1 MTSNS
6 IGKIFNFTTWGESHG
21 KAIGCVVDGV
31 PSNINLT
38 EKDIQPYL
46 DKRKPGQSKFTT
58 QRKEE
63 DKVEILSGTFEGKT
77 TGHPISLIIYN
88 QDQRSK
94 DYGDIKSKFRPG
106 HADYTYWKKYGIRD
120 YRGGGRSSARETA
133 MRVAAGAIARKII
146 KNKIKN
152 QVVIIGALIG
162 GIAGFYGGRIDD
174 VLSLLINIFLVMPG
188 LPLMVIL
195 ASWLPP
201 SPGTLLGVLV
211 LTGWSWNARV
221 IRSQMMTFRNR
232 DFVSAAIVSGE
243 SNIRIIVIEIM
254 PRMLSLLASAFI
266 GASIYA
272 IGAQVGLEFLG
283 LGDISTVTWGTNLYW
298 ASNDLA
304 LLTESWWTFV
314 PTGLSIAIVSFALTL
329 INFGIDEVSNPRLIS
344 ERMWR
349 NKVPKDLISHGI
361 TPASNHHE

>member
-1 MTSNS
+1 MNNNANQNS
-6 IGKIFNFTTWGESHG
+6 ILSRWFSGIMSNQKAFAGSCIILLFIIIAIFIPSFIQSPTDFLGTPLSPPSSEYFFGTNGQGQDVFAQTIFGARQTLLVGFI
-21 KAIGCVVDGV
+21 AGV
-31 PSNINLT
+31 L
-38 EKDIQPYL
+38 
-46 DKRKPGQSKFTT
+46 
-58 QRKEE
+58 
-63 DKVEILSGTFEGKT
+63 
-77 TGHPISLIIYN
+77 
-88 QDQRSK
+88 
-94 DYGDIKSKFRPG
+94 
-106 HADYTYWKKYGIRD
+106 
-120 YRGGGRSSARETA
+120 
-133 MRVAAGAIARKII
+133 
-146 KNKIKN
+146 
-152 QVVIIGALIG
+152 VVIIGALIG

-349 NKVPKDLISHGI
+349 DKVPKDLISHGI

>member
-1 MTSNS
+1 MNSTKQHQNS
-6 IGKIFNFTTWGESHG
+6 ILSRWVSGIMSNQKAFTGSC
-21 KAIGCVVDGV
+21 I
-31 PSNINLT
+31 
-38 EKDIQPYL
+38 
-46 DKRKPGQSKFTT
+46 
-58 QRKEE
+58 
-63 DKVEILSGTFEGKT
+63 ILSFALMAIFMPFFIHSPSDFLGTPLSAPSGEYFFGT
-77 TGHPISLIIYN
+77 NGQG
-88 QDQRSK
+88 QDVFSQTICGARQTLFVGFS
-94 DYGDIKSKFRPG
+94 
-106 HADYTYWKKYGIRD
+106 AGIL
-120 YRGGGRSSARETA
+120 
-133 MRVAAGAIARKII
+133 
-146 KNKIKN
+146 
-152 QVVIIGALIG
+152 VVIIGALIG
-162 GIAGFYGGRIDD
+162 GISGFYGGRIDD
-174 VLSLLINIFLVMPG
+174 ILSLTINIFLVMPG

-211 LTGWSWNARV
+211 LTGWAWNARV

-232 DFVSAAIVSGE
+232 DFVSAAIISGE
-243 SNIRIIVIEIM
+243 SNIRIIVVEIM
-254 PRMLSLLASAFI
+254 PRMLSLLASSFI

-283 LGDISTVTWGTNLYW
+283 LGDVSTVTWGTNLYW

-344 ERMWR
+344 ERIWR

-361 TPASNHHE
+361 TPVSNHNE

>member
-1 MTSNS
+1 MNKATYQNS
-6 IGKIFNFTTWGESHG
+6 ILSRWFTGIMSNQKAFTGSCIILTFALIAIFL
-21 KAIGCVVDGV
+21 
-31 PSNINLT
+31 PSFIQSPTDFLGTPFSPPSTENIFGTN
-38 EKDIQPYL
+38 
-46 DKRKPGQSKFTT
+46 GQGQDVFAQTICGARQTLLVGFSAG
-58 QRKEE
+58 
-63 DKVEILSGTFEGKT
+63 IL
-77 TGHPISLIIYN
+77 
-88 QDQRSK
+88 
-94 DYGDIKSKFRPG
+94 
-106 HADYTYWKKYGIRD
+106 
-120 YRGGGRSSARETA
+120 
-133 MRVAAGAIARKII
+133 
-146 KNKIKN
+146 
-152 QVVIIGALIG
+152 VVIIGALIG
-162 GIAGFYGGRIDD
+162 GIAGFYGGRTDD

-201 SPGTLLGVLV
+201 TPGTLLGVLV

-243 SNIRIIVIEIM
+243 SNIRIIIVEIM
-254 PRMLSLLASAFI
+254 PRMLSLLASSFI

-329 INFGIDEVSNPRLIS
+329 INFGIDEISNPRLIS
-344 ERMWR
+344 ERLWR
-349 NKVPKDLISHGI
+349 NVVPKDLVNHGI
-361 TPASNHHE
+361 TPVFKHHE

>member
-1 MTSNS
+1 MSTPLSSPSADN
-6 IGKIFNFTTWGESHG
+6 IFGTNGQGQDVFSQTIFGSRQTLLVGFSAG
-21 KAIGCVVDGV
+21 FLVVV
-31 PSNINLT
+31 
-38 EKDIQPYL
+38 
-46 DKRKPGQSKFTT
+46 
-58 QRKEE
+58 
-63 DKVEILSGTFEGKT
+63 
-77 TGHPISLIIYN
+77 
-88 QDQRSK
+88 
-94 DYGDIKSKFRPG
+94 
-106 HADYTYWKKYGIRD
+106 
-120 YRGGGRSSARETA
+120 
-133 MRVAAGAIARKII
+133 
-146 KNKIKN
+146 
-152 QVVIIGALIG
+152 IGALIG
-162 GIAGFYGGRIDD
+162 GIAGFYGGRVDD
-174 VLSLLINIFLVMPG
+174 ILSLLINIFLVMPG

-201 SPGTLLGVLV
+201 SPGTLLSVLV
-211 LTGWSWNARV
+211 LTGWAWNARV

-243 SNIRIIVIEIM
+243 ANIRIIVVEIM
-254 PRMLSLLASAFI
+254 PRMLSLLASSFI

-344 ERMWR
+344 ERLWR
-349 NKVPKDLISHGI
+349 NKVPKELIHHGT
-361 TPASNHHE
+361 TPVYNHNE

>member
-1 MTSNS
+1 MNKTIYQNS
-6 IGKIFNFTTWGESHG
+6 ILSRWFIGIMSNQKAFTGSFIILIFALI
-21 KAIGCVVDGV
+21 AIFLPFFIQSPTDFLGTPLSP
-31 PSNINLT
+31 PSSEYIFGTN
-38 EKDIQPYL
+38 
-46 DKRKPGQSKFTT
+46 GQGQDVFAQTICGARQTLLIGFSAG
-58 QRKEE
+58 
-63 DKVEILSGTFEGKT
+63 IL
-77 TGHPISLIIYN
+77 
-88 QDQRSK
+88 
-94 DYGDIKSKFRPG
+94 
-106 HADYTYWKKYGIRD
+106 
-120 YRGGGRSSARETA
+120 
-133 MRVAAGAIARKII
+133 
-146 KNKIKN
+146 
-152 QVVIIGALIG
+152 VVIIGALIG
-162 GIAGFYGGRIDD
+162 GTAGFYGGRTDD
-174 VLSLLINIFLVMPG
+174 ILSLLINIFLVMPG

-201 SPGTLLGVLV
+201 TPGTLLGVLV

-243 SNIRIIVIEIM
+243 SNIRIIIVEIM
-254 PRMLSLLASAFI
+254 PRMLSLLASSFI

-283 LGDISTVTWGTNLYW
+283 LGDVSTVTWGTNLYW

-344 ERMWR
+344 ERLWR
-349 NKVPKDLISHGI
+349 NEIPKDMVSHGI
-361 TPASNHHE
+361 TPVFNHHE

>member
-1 MTSNS
+1 M
-6 IGKIFNFTTWGESHG
+6 
-21 KAIGCVVDGV
+21 V
-31 PSNINLT
+31 
-38 EKDIQPYL
+38 Y
-46 DKRKPGQSKFTT
+46 QSS
-58 QRKEE
+58 
-63 DKVEILSGTFEGKT
+63 ILSRWFSGIISNQKALTGSVIILLFILAAILGPFLLQSPTDFLNTPLSPPSADNIFGTNGQ
-77 TGHPISLIIYN
+77 G
-88 QDQRSK
+88 QDVFAQTIFGSRQTLLV
-94 DYGDIKSKFRPG
+94 GF
-106 HADYTYWKKYGIRD
+106 
-120 YRGGGRSSARETA
+120 SA
-133 MRVAAGAIARKII
+133 GFL
-146 KNKIKN
+146 
-152 QVVIIGALIG
+152 VVVIGALIG
-162 GIAGFYGGRIDD
+162 GIAGFYGGRVDD
-174 VLSLLINIFLVMPG
+174 ILSLLINIFLVMPG

-201 SPGTLLGVLV
+201 SPGTLLSVLV
-211 LTGWSWNARV
+211 LTGWAWNARV

-243 SNIRIIVIEIM
+243 ANIRIIVVEIM
-254 PRMLSLLASAFI
+254 PRMLALLASSFI

-344 ERMWR
+344 ERLWR
-349 NKVPKDLISHGI
+349 NKVPKELIHHGT
-361 TPASNHHE
+361 TPVFNHNE

>member
-1 MTSNS
+1 MS
-6 IGKIFNFTTWGESHG
+6 IM
-21 KAIGCVVDGV
+21 V
-31 PSNINLT
+31 
-38 EKDIQPYL
+38 Y
-46 DKRKPGQSKFTT
+46 QSS
-58 QRKEE
+58 
-63 DKVEILSGTFEGKT
+63 ILSRWFSGIISNQKALTGSVIILLFILAAILGPFLLQSPTDFLSTPLSPPSSDNIFGTNGQ
-77 TGHPISLIIYN
+77 G
-88 QDQRSK
+88 QDVFAQTIFGSRQTLLV
-94 DYGDIKSKFRPG
+94 GF
-106 HADYTYWKKYGIRD
+106 
-120 YRGGGRSSARETA
+120 SA
-133 MRVAAGAIARKII
+133 GFL
-146 KNKIKN
+146 
-152 QVVIIGALIG
+152 VIVIGALIG
-162 GIAGFYGGRIDD
+162 GIAGFYGGKVDD

-201 SPGTLLGVLV
+201 SPGTLLSVLV
-211 LTGWSWNARV
+211 LTGWAWNARV

-243 SNIRIIVIEIM
+243 ANIRIIVVEIM
-254 PRMLSLLASAFI
+254 PRMLSLLASSFI

-344 ERMWR
+344 ERLWR
-349 NKVPKDLISHGI
+349 NKVPKELIHHGT
-361 TPASNHHE
+361 TPVSNHNE

>member
-1 MTSNS
+1 MNKVNYSNS
-6 IGKIFNFTTWGESHG
+6 IFFRWFSGIMSNQKAFIGSCIILTFVLITIFLPSFIQSPNDFLGEPLSPPSTENIFG
-21 KAIGCVVDGV
+21 TNGQGQDVFAQTICGARQTLLVGFSTGILVV
-31 PSNINLT
+31 L
-38 EKDIQPYL
+38 
-46 DKRKPGQSKFTT
+46 
-58 QRKEE
+58 
-63 DKVEILSGTFEGKT
+63 
-77 TGHPISLIIYN
+77 
-88 QDQRSK
+88 
-94 DYGDIKSKFRPG
+94 
-106 HADYTYWKKYGIRD
+106 
-120 YRGGGRSSARETA
+120 
-133 MRVAAGAIARKII
+133 
-146 KNKIKN
+146 
-152 QVVIIGALIG
+152 IGALIG
-162 GIAGFYGGRIDD
+162 GIAGFYGGRTDD
-174 VLSLLINIFLVMPG
+174 ILSLLINIFLVMPG

-211 LTGWSWNARV
+211 LTGWAWNARV

-232 DFVSAAIVSGE
+232 DFVSAAIISGE
-243 SNIRIIVIEIM
+243 SNIRIIIIEIM
-254 PRMLSLLASAFI
+254 PRMVSLLASSFI

-344 ERMWR
+344 ERVWR
-349 NKVPKDLISHGI
+349 KVVPEHLVNKGI
-361 TPASNHHE
+361 TPVFKHHD